1 MDDGLAVL
9 VEQGE
14 VAPRLQGSCGASLGP
29 WLSSRADVADG
40 YLRAIVAALTWLYL
54 PASLPLLRS
63 QLRERFQVD
72 DRHAAAICD
81 AFLDPASGW
90 PPSARIDPVGMEAVC
105 ELRGRDGRPR
115 ARSARDVLHPGA
127 LRARPRVRPAE
138 WSPVMADVAAAAP
151 YPRFSQEEYAER
163 HRRIE
168 ALLEARELD
177 SLVVFGNVG
186 ARAEIQYLTGW
197 PPRHDSFLVVGG
209 SAEPLLLV
217 QLFNHVETAQA
228 MAAVGQVRWGGTDSV
243 AAVASELAA
252 RGARNV
258 GTVGP
263 IPFQQHARLAA
274 ALQGLDLVDA
284 TAAFRHVRLVK
295 SEAEVEWTR
304 RAAEMCDVA
313 MATLL
318 DAARPGVR
326 EYELGA
332 AVEHAYAQLGGSHG
346 ICFIATAPMTGGG
359 RIVPSQQWSDR
370 ALVAGDSV
378 MIELSAGVGGYTSQI
393 LQDNRVSDKTTGAY
407 ADSTT
412 SRTPRSTRSSRRSAP
427 GRPRPDLLRPHR
439 SSTGQGSLGVR

>member
-1 MDDGLAVL
+1 
-9 VEQGE
+9 
-14 VAPRLQGSCGASLGP
+14 
-29 WLSSRADVADG
+29 
-40 YLRAIVAALTWLYL
+40 
-54 PASLPLLRS
+54 
-63 QLRERFQVD
+63 
-72 DRHAAAICD
+72 
-81 AFLDPASGW
+81 
-90 PPSARIDPVGMEAVC
+90 
-105 ELRGRDGRPR
+105 
-115 ARSARDVLHPGA
+115 
-127 LRARPRVRPAE
+127 
-138 WSPVMADVAAAAP
+138 MADVAAAAP
-151 YPRFSQEEYAER
+151 YPRFSREEYAER

-177 SLVVFGNVG
+177 ALVVFGNVG

-209 SAEPLLLV
+209 SDDPLLLV
-217 QLFNHVETAQA
+217 QLLNHVETAQA
-228 MAAVGQVRWGGTDSV
+228 MAAVGQVTWGGTDSV

-313 MATLL
+313 MAALL

-346 ICFIATAPMTGGG
+346 ICFIATAPMNGGG

-370 ALVAGDSV
+370 TLVAGDSV

-393 LQDNRVSDKTTGAY
+393 LRTIAVAQEPPEPYRRLHDVADTAFDAIVAAIRRGGTAADLLQAAEVIDRSGFTVCDDVVHGYGGGYLPPVLRTPATMHGPVPDLALQPGMMVVVQPNVVDTGA
-407 ADSTT
+407 
-412 SRTPRSTRSSRRSAP
+412 
-427 GRPRPDLLRPHR
+427 
-439 SSTGQGSLGVR
+439 SLGVQTGELLLVTNDGSERLHRLPRGLLSAAED